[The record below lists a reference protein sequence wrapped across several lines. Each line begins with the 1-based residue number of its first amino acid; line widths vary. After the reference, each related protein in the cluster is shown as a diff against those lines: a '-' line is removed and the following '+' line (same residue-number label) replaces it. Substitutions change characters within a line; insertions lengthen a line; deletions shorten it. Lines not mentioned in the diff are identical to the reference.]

1 MSLVIAAGGTGG
13 HVFPALAVASV
24 WRAHWPQA
32 PIYWVGVRG
41 GREEKWVST
50 AGWPFYSVP
59 VRGWQPKAFFRNLTL
74 FYKLPRAMFFT
85 HRLLS
90 SLRPKVLFTTG
101 GYPGLLP
108 GIWGIVHKVPVVVL
122 ELNAHA
128 GRTTRWLSRWASC
141 VYGAFPHT
149 QGLLPSVRYAWVG
162 VPVRFRPSDKV
173 RYSAEEAKK
182 KLGFAPESPLI
193 LVLGGSQGSSALNQ
207 AVASCVSAWVEAG
220 ASLLWQV
227 GGGRS
232 DMALPAVVRQE
243 PFIEDMVAAYTA
255 ADVVVSRA
263 GGSTLGELAWWG
275 KAAVLVPSP
284 HVAEDHQRKNAAYWA
299 QHNAALVVEETD
311 NRALCEAVLSLLR
324 REELRKQYGQAALQ
338 LARPDAAETLA
349 QVLYQLA
356 YDLS

>member
-24 WRAHWPQA
+24 WRARWPEV

-41 GREEKWVST
+41 GREETWVST
-50 AGWPFYSVP
+50 AGWPFYGVP
-59 VRGWQPKAFFRNLTL
+59 MSGWQPKAFFRNFAL

-90 SLRPKVLFTTG
+90 ALRPKVLFTTG

-108 GIWGIVHKVPVVVL
+108 GLWAIRHKVPLAVL
-122 ELNAHA
+122 ELNTHA
-128 GRTTRWLSRWASC
+128 GRTTRWLSRWAHR

-149 QGLLPSVRYAWVG
+149 QGLPPSVRYEWVG
-162 VPVRFRPSDKV
+162 VPVRFHPADKELF
-173 RYSAEEAKK
+173 SPEEAKRQ
-182 KLGFAPESPLI
+182 LGFAPECLLI
-193 LVLGGSQGSSALNQ
+193 LVLGGSQGSSALNR
-207 AVASCVSAWVEAG
+207 AVAACVPAWVEAG
-220 ASLLWQV
+220 ASVLWQV
-227 GGGRS
+227 GRG
-232 DMALPAVVRQE
+232 AEAAAWPPPVCQV

-275 KAAVLVPSP
+275 KPAVLVPSP

-299 QHNAALVVEETD
+299 QHKAALVVEETD
-311 NRALCEAVLSLLR
+311 CRALCEAVLCLLR
-324 REELRKQYGQAALQ
+324 EEELRRQYGQAALQ

-349 QVLYQLA
+349 QALYQLA
-356 YDLS
+356 YGVS

>member
-1 MSLVIAAGGTGG
+1 
-13 HVFPALAVASV
+13 
-24 WRAHWPQA
+24 
-32 PIYWVGVRG
+32 
-41 GREEKWVST
+41 
-50 AGWPFYSVP
+50 
-59 VRGWQPKAFFRNLTL
+59 
-74 FYKLPRAMFFT
+74 
-85 HRLLS
+85 
-90 SLRPKVLFTTG
+90 
-101 GYPGLLP
+101 
-108 GIWGIVHKVPVVVL
+108 
-122 ELNAHA
+122 
-128 GRTTRWLSRWASC
+128 
-141 VYGAFPHT
+141 
-149 QGLLPSVRYAWVG
+149 
-162 VPVRFRPSDKV
+162 
-173 RYSAEEAKK
+173 
-182 KLGFAPESPLI
+182 
-193 LVLGGSQGSSALNQ
+193 
-207 AVASCVSAWVEAG
+207 
-220 ASLLWQV
+220 
-227 GGGRS
+227 
-232 DMALPAVVRQE
+232 MALPAVVRQE